1 MTFVKYIGGM
11 TLMVAAVVL
20 SCKQSDLDKTN
31 PAALTPQTYFK
42 NAGELSRG
50 VNSIYATI
58 QSNGLVARE
67 YFFLHDLRSDDVASG
82 GGQLETPRN
91 QVLIGAQIPANGVV
105 NEVWRHLYTAIL
117 RANTVID
124 NAPNATDANTP
135 LTKRLVGEAKFLR
148 AWCYNELVTLW
159 GGVPLYTSVAASAAD
174 AKPRATAAEVYA
186 QIEKDLKEAQEV
198 LPLQYL
204 SAELGRA
211 TKGAAQ
217 MLLAKAYMHQGAYD
231 KARAELAKMISSN
244 VYKLRDNYSDNFKE
258 ETEWNEES
266 VFEIGFSSTGDVN
279 WMGDGDDPSWGP
291 QERSTR
297 AQEYSPVGWRN
308 LIPSNSLI
316 AEFEST
322 TKGDPKTDPRRAYT
336 FYVIGDRFN
345 NGQTELT
352 EGRVQGN
359 TSTFEGATTKVSWAK
374 YSLMY
379 KMDPGG
385 YTTSGINHRIM
396 RYADALLMMAECEN
410 ELGNIGE
417 AVRLLNLVRQ
427 RADVAMPPYP
437 TANFPVSNKEQ
448 VFAAI
453 VHERRVELAGEQ
465 QRNRDILRWRK
476 NGKITINPVAN
487 FKELLPIPQGEIDN
501 NDKISQ
507 TDQNPGY

>member
-1 MTFVKYIGGM
+1 MTLIKYIGGF
-11 TLMVAAVVL
+11 TLTVAVVVL
-20 SCKQSDLDKTN
+20 SCKPSDLDKTN

-42 NAGELSRG
+42 NAGELTRG

-67 YFFLHDLRSDDVASG
+67 YFFLHDLRSDDVATG

-91 QVLIGAQIPANGVV
+91 QILIGAQIPANAVV
-105 NEVWRHLYTAIL
+105 GSVWNHLYTAIL

-124 NAPNATDANTP
+124 NAPNATDASSA
-135 LTKRLVGEAKFLR
+135 LTKRLVGEAQFLR
-148 AWCYNELVTLW
+148 AWCYNELVTMW
-159 GGVPLYTSVAASAAD
+159 GGVPLYTSVASSSAD
-174 AKPRATAAEVYA
+174 AKQRASAAEVYA
-186 QIEKDLKEAQEV
+186 LIEKDLKEAQEV
-198 LPLQYL
+198 LPLRYL

-231 KARAELAKMISSN
+231 KARAELAKMIGSN
-244 VYKLRDNYSDNFKE
+244 VYKLMPNYSDNFKE

-291 QERSTR
+291 NERSTR

-345 NGQTELT
+345 NNQTVLT
-352 EGRVQGN
+352 EDRVQGN
-359 TSTFEGATTKVSWAK
+359 TSTFEGRTTKVSWAK

-379 KMDPGG
+379 KTDPGG
-385 YTTSGINHRIM
+385 YLTSGINHRIM

-427 RADVAMPPYP
+427 RADVNMPPYP
-437 TANFPVSNKEQ
+437 TANYPVSDKQQ
-448 VFAAI
+448 VFNAI

-465 QRNRDILRWRK
+465 IRNRDILRWRK
-476 NGKITINPVAN
+476 NGKITINPVAG

-507 TDQNPGY
+507 ADQNPGY